1 MQKVHVIFTKQRRRK
16 ALGLSGE
23 NSVALIWQNKYI
35 KLHLV
40 NNACT
45 VEGFPR
51 VCRARRPDDG
61 TTVRTCLWGSRYGPR
76 TSLVRRGLLYLD
88 EVLSG
93 L

>member
-1 MQKVHVIFTKQRRRK
+1 
-16 ALGLSGE
+16 
-23 NSVALIWQNKYI
+23 
-35 KLHLV
+35 V

-51 VCRARRPDDG
+51 VCRARQPDDG

-76 TSLVRRGLLYLD
+76 TSLIRVGILYLD